1 MLTGGLSVLYL
12 PFVLFLEVLE
22 VLPVVVEVLVA
33 ILPLLVV
40 DLGVVDPVVV
50 DPGVAD
56 PEVADPEVAV
66 VALLH
71 LAQLL
76 PLHLV
81 LLVQLPGQYSG
92 PIQILSPGTSV
103 L

>member
-1 MLTGGLSVLYL
+1 M
-12 PFVLFLEVLE
+12 
-22 VLPVVVEVLVA
+22 LPVVVEVLVA

-50 DPGVAD
+50 DPVVVDPGVADPGVAD

>member
-1 MLTGGLSVLYL
+1 M
-12 PFVLFLEVLE
+12 
-22 VLPVVVEVLVA
+22 LPVVVEVLVA

-40 DLGVVDPVVV
+40 DLGVV
-50 DPGVAD
+50 D

>member
-1 MLTGGLSVLYL
+1 M
-12 PFVLFLEVLE
+12 
-22 VLPVVVEVLVA
+22 A

-50 DPGVAD
+50 DPGVADPEVAD

>member
-40 DLGVVDPVVV
+40 DLGVVDPGVV
-50 DPGVAD
+50 D